1 MFRRR
6 PIDELQTTVP
16 SALEGTVAPWSGA
29 DSSSTEYLRERVR
42 ILERQVEDLKSQ
54 MTSKVRLEDLDRG
67 ELATAAI
74 GAAGEIVRAAH
85 AQADELIREAEDLR
99 RNAMEESRDLFAK
112 SRATSEQMVQE
123 AESRAKDALAT
134 SQREIEQREVASRS
148 DAQRR
153 LDEAQRSADSIVASA
168 QDEARRIVTTAEQRR
183 SEADLAA
190 AATVKAAQTTA
201 DRTIAEGNAFF
212 SSILSAAGEALAMQR
227 KTLGEVNAQS
237 QSMRQSMEQAIGVLR
252 TSLEGAVAT
261 LSSSEARADSSM
273 LRIEQFHS
281 EMETM
286 RSNVRPQA
294 MAAGDV
300 REVEPTSTKAKGAR
314 KAITPAENS
323 SAAAQEIVEDP
334 NAELQGTDG
343 DALVDAV
350 EEA

>member
-1 MFRRR
+1 M
-6 PIDELQTTVP
+6 T
-16 SALEGTVAPWSGA
+16 PWTGA

-42 ILERQVEDLKSQ
+42 ILERQVDDLKSQ
-54 MTSKVRLEDLDRG
+54 MASKVRLEDLDRA

-85 AQADELIREAEDLR
+85 AQADELVHEAEELR
-99 RNAMEESRDLFAK
+99 RTAMEESRELYAK

-123 AESRAKDALAT
+123 AEARAKDVLAT
-134 SQREIEQREVASRS
+134 SQREIEQRETASRA

-153 LDEAQRSADSIVASA
+153 LDEAQRSADSIVAAA

-190 AATVKAAQTTA
+190 AATLKAAQTSA

-212 SSILSAAGEALAMQR
+212 SSILGAAGEALAMQR

-237 QSMRQSMEQAIGVLR
+237 QAMRTSMETAVASLR
-252 TSLEGAVAT
+252 GALEGAVAT

-273 LRIEQFHS
+273 LRIEQYHS
-281 EMETM
+281 EMETL
-286 RSNVRPQA
+286 RSNVRP
-294 MAAGDV
+294 
-300 REVEPTSTKAKGAR
+300 EVEASAKAKAPR
-314 KAITPAENS
+314 KALASVEHRAVGP
-323 SAAAQEIVEDP
+323 SAATKEAVKDADP
-334 NAELQGTDG
+334 ELEGSDG

-350 EEA
+350 EQA